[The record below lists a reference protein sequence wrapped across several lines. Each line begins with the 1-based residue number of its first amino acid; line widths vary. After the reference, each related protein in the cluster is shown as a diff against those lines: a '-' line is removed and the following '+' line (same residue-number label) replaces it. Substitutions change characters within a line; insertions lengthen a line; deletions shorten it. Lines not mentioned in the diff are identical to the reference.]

1 MGLILLIIATILKV
15 LVAPFA
21 YMYGTVKSLKI
32 GGLKEWNKWNF
43 DLAVAKDQYGNGLL
57 KYVMNDLSICG
68 NGYQFGNIDETISSV
83 LGKNKNQHTL
93 TKFGIF
99 IAAIL
104 NKIDPNHVEKS
115 IDYNEGVTKI
125 K

>member
-15 LVAPFA
+15 VVAPFA
-21 YMYGTVKSLKI
+21 YMYGTVKSLKV
-32 GGLKEWNKWNF
+32 GGLKEWNEWNF
-43 DLAVAKDQYGNGLL
+43 NLAVAKDQYGNGLL
-57 KYVMNDLSICG
+57 KYIMNDLAIYD

-83 LGKNKNQHTL
+83 LGKNKKQHTL